1 MSLSIIVKDLHDS
14 ILSLSLSL
22 YMELFQELMFTVG
35 LSLLVFFVIAKHFS
49 MASSS
54 DPAGDN
60 SVSVSVMGVI
70 TEQNRPQKSVVW
82 DSASERRVCFVD
94 EAVEFDEHVEEPRAE
109 AVGSPL
115 ICGDEELDDGE
126 EVFEE
131 FLNVGLE
138 NEDLRASVFREE
150 AKGQVLNEEREAVGG
165 VEFEANLFDECSKWE
180 KFREIGIESED
191 LVEKCSEKAGVREI
205 GIESGND
212 GESVAKFEEV
222 RVLESE
228 DNKRNESVDEICGK
242 ETGFFDDWEGIERTE
257 LEKRFGDAVVFA
269 GSKSNADR
277 ISSLDND
284 SKMQLYGLHKVAIEG
299 RCRLPQPMALKV
311 SARAKW
317 NAWRQLGDMNRE
329 VAMEQY
335 IALMSRSIPG
345 WMGGD
350 TEDGKQVSS
359 DAGAS
364 ANLPFNLHKL
374 VGTENESISEE
385 RKPCDGGCGMI
396 GVEGFEGSNS
406 VNREGEE

>member
-1 MSLSIIVKDLHDS
+1 MPCSDLQNPFLSAPSPPLSLSLSLSIIVKDLHDS

-60 SVSVSVMGVI
+60 SVSVSVIGVI

-138 NEDLRASVFREE
+138 N
-150 AKGQVLNEEREAVGG
+150 
-165 VEFEANLFDECSKWE
+165 EANLFDECSKWE

-277 ISSLDND
+277 ILSLDND

-364 ANLPFNLHKL
+364 TNLPFNLHKL

-406 VNREGEE
+406 VNREREE